1 MFLHDITRRVAAIAL
16 CFAVA
21 SCSESKVLVA
31 GSGLTVLKGAT
42 LIDGT
47 GAPPVQNAVVV
58 LDGNNILRVGR
69 VGDYQY
75 EEDVSVV
82 DLSGRHIVPGFID
95 VHVHPKPGSE
105 DELASMLLAFG
116 ITTIRIPG
124 ADSDTLGLAL
134 RERIERGEIV
144 GPRIFTGARI
154 IEGPR
159 ATFPGT
165 AEVHSEAEM
174 RDEVRRQAA
183 LGVDLVKLYW
193 NTPIE
198 FIQAAVDEAH
208 SLDIQVVGHLRQ
220 ASWTAAAQA
229 GIDGLLHSAADGPT
243 WELVPAEEREQL
255 RSLPYRQFYERFE
268 ELVDLDAPQFDSL
281 VAALVDNNGTVDP
294 TLVVM
299 QSLYFGDDLSIL
311 ERLEPSVAPPSILDT
326 WGDRWDT
333 GNPHVLNNVEEQ
345 DLTYGKGMFPI
356 ALEMVRRFYDEGV
369 HLAVGTDV
377 GMPWITPGVSFHREL
392 ELLTD
397 AGIPALDVLS
407 LATLSGAE
415 TVRSERVL
423 GTIEPGKLADLVILR
438 DSPVEDIR
446 NTRSIEVVYKD
457 GQRFEP
463 QTLLSDASQTNH

>member
-1 MFLHDITRRVAAIAL
+1 MLLQNMTCRVAALAL
-16 CFAVA
+16 CLTVA
-21 SCSESKVLVA
+21 SCSDSQIFVA

-47 GAPPVQNAVVV
+47 GGPPVQNAVVV
-58 LDGNNILRVGR
+58 LDGKTILRVGR
-69 VGDYQY
+69 VGDYRY
-75 EEDVSVV
+75 EEDASVV
-82 DLSGRHIVPGFID
+82 DLSGRYIVPGFID
-95 VHVHPKPGSE
+95 VHVHPTPGAE
-105 DELASMLLAFG
+105 VEMARMLLAFG
-116 ITTIRIPG
+116 VTTIRIPG
-124 ADSDTLGLAL
+124 ADSDRLGLDL

-174 RDEVRRQAA
+174 RAEVRRQAA

-208 SLDIQVVGHLRQ
+208 SLDLQVVGHLRQ
-220 ASWTAAAQA
+220 ASWTAAARA

-255 RSLPYRQFYERFE
+255 RSLPYRQYYERFE
-268 ELVDLDAPQFDSL
+268 ELVDLDAPQFGSL
-281 VAALVDNNGTVDP
+281 VAALIDNSVTVDP

-311 ERLEPSVAPPSILDT
+311 DRLEPSVAPPAILES

-345 DLTYGKGMFPI
+345 DLTYGKGLFPI
-356 ALEMVRRFYDEGV
+356 ALEMVGRFYDEGV

-392 ELLTD
+392 ELLND
-397 AGIPALDVLS
+397 AGIPTLDVLS
-407 LATLSGAE
+407 LATMNGAE
-415 TVRSERVL
+415 TVRAEDML
-423 GTIEPGKLADLVILR
+423 GSIEPGKLADLVVLR
-438 DSPVEDIR
+438 DSPLVAIG
-446 NTRSIEVVYKD
+446 NTRSIEAVYKG

-463 QTLLSDASQTNH
+463 QTLLSDYP

>member
-1 MFLHDITRRVAAIAL
+1 MLRNITRRLAAIAL
-16 CFAVA
+16 CLTVA
-21 SCSESKVLVA
+21 SCSDSQVLVA

-42 LIDGT
+42 LIDGIG
-47 GAPPVQNAVVV
+47 GAPVQNAVVV

-69 VGDYQY
+69 VGDYRY
-75 EEDVSVV
+75 EKGASVI
-82 DLSGRHIVPGFID
+82 DLSGRYIVPGFID
-95 VHVHPKPGSE
+95 VHVHPKLGAE
-105 DELASMLLAFG
+105 DDMARMLLAFG

-124 ADSDTLGLAL
+124 ANSDMLGLTL
-134 RERIERGEIV
+134 RERIERGEIA

-174 RDEVRRQAA
+174 RDEVRRQAS

-198 FIQAAVDEAH
+198 FIHAAVDEAH
-208 SLDIQVVGHLRQ
+208 SLDLQVVGHLRQ

-243 WELVPAEEREQL
+243 WELVPAEERGQL

-268 ELVDLDAPQFDSL
+268 ELVDLDAPQFGSL
-281 VAALVDNNGTVDP
+281 VAALIDNGVTVDP

-311 ERLEPSVAPPSILDT
+311 DRLEPSVAPPAILEK

-356 ALEMVRRFYDEGV
+356 ALEMVGRFYYEGV
-369 HLAVGTDV
+369 HLAVGSDV

-397 AGIPALDVLS
+397 AGIPTLDVLS
-407 LATLSGAE
+407 LATMNGAE
-415 TVRSERVL
+415 TVKAEDML

-438 DSPVEDIR
+438 DSPIKDIR
-446 NTRSIEVVYKD
+446 NTRSIEVVYKG

-463 QTLLSDASQTNH
+463 QTLLTYAP

>member
-1 MFLHDITRRVAAIAL
+1 MLLQDITRPLVAIAL
-16 CFAVA
+16 CLTVA
-21 SCSESKVLVA
+21 SCSDSQVLVA

-69 VGDYQY
+69 VGDYRY

-82 DLSGRHIVPGFID
+82 NLSGRYIVPGFID
-95 VHVHPKPGSE
+95 VHVHPKPGAE
-105 DELASMLLAFG
+105 DDMARMLLAFG

-124 ADSDTLGLAL
+124 AESDGLGLDL
-134 RERIERGEIV
+134 RERIDQGEIA
-144 GPRIFTGARI
+144 GPRIFTGART

-165 AEVHSEAEM
+165 VEVHSEAEM
-174 RDEVRRQAA
+174 RAEVRRQAA

-208 SLDIQVVGHLRQ
+208 SLDLQVVGHLRQ

-243 WELVPAEEREQL
+243 WELVPVEERKQL
-255 RSLPYRQFYERFE
+255 RSLPYRQYYERFE
-268 ELVDLDAPQFDSL
+268 ELVDLDAPQFGLL
-281 VAALVDNNGTVDP
+281 VAALVENGVTVDP

-311 ERLEPSVAPPSILDT
+311 DRLEPSVAPPSILDS
-326 WGDRWDT
+326 WGDRWET

-356 ALEMVRRFYDEGV
+356 ALEMVRRFYDGGV

-407 LATLSGAE
+407 LATMNGAE
-415 TVRSERVL
+415 TVRAEEML
-423 GTIEPGKLADLVILR
+423 GTIEPGKLADLIVLR
-438 DSPVEDIR
+438 DSPLEAIG
-446 NTRSIEVVYKD
+446 NTRSIEAVYKG

-463 QTLLSDASQTNH
+463 QALLSSAP